1 MEQDSTE
8 QKGTEQNHIDLKNT
22 DLKNAGQGSTARK
35 GTGKTKSKGKRKK
48 TKKKSTRKLTGGIKL
63 EGKSFF
69 IGIAAGVLISLLVM
83 TLLSRCSVKEEPN
96 SGLNLDASEPEIS
109 VQLLDVNEYSRP
121 GTEMDPVTGIVIH
134 YTANPGSAAQQN
146 RDYFNSLQDGHD
158 TSVSSHFIVGLDGE
172 IVQCVPTWEVA
183 YASNER
189 NHDTISIE
197 CCHPDSSGKF
207 NNETY
212 ISLVRL
218 TAFLCEK
225 FDLDADAVIRHYDV
239 TGKNCPKY
247 FVENEDAWT
256 LFKAD
261 IKAALENK
269 KVTGKGSNQDE

>member
-1 MEQDSTE
+1 MEQESAEQKSTE
-8 QKGTEQNHIDLKNT
+8 QKSIDLNSTDLKNT
-22 DLKNAGQGSTARK
+22 GQGSTLK
-35 GTGKTKSKGKRKK
+35 KSTGKTKKKVKRKK
-48 TKKKSTRKLTGGIKL
+48 KKKKTTRKLAWSVKL

-69 IGIAAGVLISLLVM
+69 LGIALGVLLAMLVM
-83 TLLSRCSVKEEPN
+83 TLLSRCSVEEEAN
-96 SGLNLDASEPEIS
+96 SGLGLDASEPEIS
-109 VQLLDVNEYSRP
+109 VQLLDVNDYSRP

-134 YTANPGSAAQQN
+134 YTANPGSTAQQN
-146 RDYFNSLQDGHD
+146 RDYFNNLQDGQG

-197 CCHPDSSGKF
+197 CCHPDDTGKF
-207 NNETY
+207 KDETY
-212 ISLVRL
+212 ISMVKL
-218 TAFLCEK
+218 TAFLCAK

-247 FVENEDAWT
+247 FVENEDAWK

-261 IKAALENK
+261 VKAALKNK
-269 KVTGKGSNQDE
+269 SKGD